1 MLSGNSRRSYSD
13 WGVKPSLALRGI
25 AKGYRSDV
33 VVKLSTPRFTPLL
46 YIRREI
52 NSISRFLVKNLYKC
66 DTPHLQTRAKRTY
79 RAYTS
84 QLHFSKYFYCGCIQ
98 STAQALSMG
107 GSVCPHLS
115 ALSGM
120 SNLIWL
126 AVAPVLVKIGGLA
139 LLSAGFIQ

>member
-52 NSISRFLVKNLYKC
+52 NSISRFLVINLYKC

-84 QLHFSKYFYCGCIQ
+84 QLHFSKYFYLGCYDAGSPQLIN
-98 STAQALSMG
+98 G

-120 SNLIWL
+120 SDLIWL
-126 AVAPVLVKIGGLA
+126 AGAPVLVKMRGLA
-139 LLSAGFIQ
+139 PISAPFIQ